1 GAEAASD
8 VVVTILLAI
17 FTAGVGAAA
26 NIAAKSGRLVK
37 VAKMLEK
44 LAGALKR
51 IKSFRRLPKKQKKI
65 SKGRA
70 ARRAK
75 SNTGRKGPHQPKTPD
90 KKPDVDANKKSGYRD
105 NKDGQKKKIASAEDS
120 NKLSK
125 LRPVSSL
132 NKRQKAIL
140 KKLANKGDV
149 AQFRKKDVSMA
160 DLQSLSEVT
169 GDEYNMFTLG
179 GGGQ

>member
-1 GAEAASD
+1 VVQSARQLKHFTSMTMVLLSEPATRDMLLDFVERYWDNTHPLEKTEMGAEAASD
-8 VVVTILLAI
+8 VAVTILLAI

-65 SKGRA
+65 GKGRA

-75 SNTGRKGPHQPKTPD
+75 SNTGSKGPHQPKTPD
-90 KKPDVDANKKSGYRD
+90 KKPDVDANKKSG
-105 NKDGQKKKIASAEDS
+105 
-120 NKLSK
+120 
-125 LRPVSSL
+125 
-132 NKRQKAIL
+132 
-140 KKLANKGDV
+140 
-149 AQFRKKDVSMA
+149 
-160 DLQSLSEVT
+160 
-169 GDEYNMFTLG
+169 
-179 GGGQ
+179 